1 MVEVVMSSD
10 SRLPFGTLS
19 PEALFSDITYFSD
32 PGVRDRIQA
41 HCLAHGCVAGI
52 EFDHELHLWV
62 WHVLYWPQQDKMLCK
77 DVTDRFPPVS
87 NARILSERAMTATFA
102 AELRQRG
109 IAVDCYVSCGGGV
122 ADIVSRGHDVVY
134 ELKRLLSREVLFHAV
149 GQVLI
154 YKESIN
160 PSARAVIVGQ
170 STLAIQPL
178 LPYIARLGIEVIFW
192 PRSED

>member
-1 MVEVVMSSD
+1 MPSD

-19 PEALFSDITYFSD
+19 PEVLFSDITYFSD
-32 PGVRDRIQA
+32 PGVRNRIQA
-41 HCLAHGCVAGI
+41 HCLEHGCVAGI

-62 WHVLYWPQQDKMLCK
+62 WHTLYQPQQGTMFRK
-77 DVTDRFPPVS
+77 DVADRFPPVS
-87 NARILSERAMTATFA
+87 NARILSERALTATFA
-102 AELRQRG
+102 ADLRRRG

-122 ADIVSRGHDVVY
+122 ADIVSRGRDVVY

-154 YKESIN
+154 YKASIN

-170 STLAIQPL
+170 PTPAIQSL
-178 LPYIARLGIEVIFW
+178 LPYITLLGIEIIFW
-192 PRSED
+192 PKVEG